1 VAASTTVSFS
11 QVTSAQRRTLIAA
24 ALGWGLD
31 GFDVMLYSNI
41 AVYVMKD
48 LGVTSKALT
57 GLPNT
62 FMLLA
67 SGIGGILFGFI
78 ADRLG
83 RKTALMLSIL
93 TYSVCSLGSGL
104 STSILVLLFFRF
116 VLGLGMGGEWN
127 TGATLVAETW
137 PTHLRAKAIAI
148 VQSSWAWGLAAAA
161 LVAGVVLNWS
171 HNNWRAVFLVGI
183 LPALVTLWIRSSVPE
198 SEMWEKQSGQS
209 TAHRDLRH
217 SALSTQLA
225 QIGSSGHR
233 VIGSAENLRNP
244 ISEQSAHGTP
254 GSSTLSTQQQPG
266 YSPFSRIFAPELRRN
281 AIFLFL
287 MNLFGLFAWW
297 GLFSWMPT
305 YLVLPLEKGGR
316 GLGMMSTTRL
326 LVILNLVGMFPG
338 YLCYGWIADRL
349 GRKRSLML
357 FTLCAALLIPL
368 YAAARAPVVILIF
381 GALVAFFGTGF
392 FSGSGLI
399 GSEIFPTSVRA
410 RALGFTYNGARTLS
424 CIAPYTIGWVGDHKG
439 LSWAFWLCAA
449 SFLLTA
455 LMATQLPETKGKE
468 LE

>member
-1 VAASTTVSFS
+1 MATVTTFRASEI
-11 QVTSAQRRTLIAA
+11 TSGQKRTLLAA
-24 ALGWGLD
+24 AMGWGLD

-41 AVYVMKD
+41 AVRVMSD
-48 LGVTSKALT
+48 LGVTSKSLT

-62 FMLLA
+62 FMLFA
-67 SGIGGILFGFI
+67 SGIGGVLFGFI
-78 ADRLG
+78 ADRIG
-83 RKTALMLSIL
+83 RKKALMLSIL

-104 STSILVLLFFRF
+104 STSMVTLVFFRF

-137 PTHLRAKAIAI
+137 PTHLRAKAISL

-161 LVAGVVLNWS
+161 LVAGNVLKWTG
-171 HNNWRAVFLVGI
+171 NNWRVVFFIGI
-183 LPALVTLWIRSSVPE
+183 LPALATLWIRSSVPE
-198 SEMWEKQSGQS
+198 SEMWKQQ
-209 TAHRDLRH
+209 RDKSEARKRRG
-217 SALSTQLA
+217 ALAGASQA
-225 QIGSSGHR
+225 D
-233 VIGSAENLRNP
+233 
-244 ISEQSAHGTP
+244 
-254 GSSTLSTQQQPG
+254 
-266 YSPFSRIFAPELRRN
+266 RINDDGLFAGMFAPGLRKS

-287 MNLFGLFAWW
+287 LNLFGLFAWW
-297 GLFSWMPT
+297 GLFSWMPP
-305 YLVLPLEKGGR
+305 YLTLPVEKGGR
-316 GLGMMSTTRL
+316 GLGMMNTTWL
-326 LVILNLVGMFPG
+326 LVTLNLLGMFPG

-349 GRKRSLML
+349 GRRRSLIL
-357 FTLCAALLIPL
+357 FTVCAALLIPV
-368 YAAARAPVVILIF
+368 YSAARSPWLILVF

-399 GSEIFPTSVRA
+399 GSEIFPTQVRA